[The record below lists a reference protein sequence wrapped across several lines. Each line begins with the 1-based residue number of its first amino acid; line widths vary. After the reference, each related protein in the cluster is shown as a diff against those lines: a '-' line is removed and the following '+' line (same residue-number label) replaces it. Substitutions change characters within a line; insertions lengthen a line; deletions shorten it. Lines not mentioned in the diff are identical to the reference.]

1 MKKKEE
7 PLVDEQAEEA
17 KSGETAGPQDENN
30 GDSDTS
36 GKSEQNEVQTVE
48 ITLKGVVLK
57 GTDSQKIGPHTLF
70 IGSRIVNFLDG
81 KAEVQ
86 NDLAEELEN
95 GGYIE

>member
-7 PLVDEQAEEA
+7 SLGDEQTEEV
-17 KSGETAGPQDENN
+17 KSGEAAAPDENN

-36 GKSEQNEVQTVE
+36 GKSEQNEVQTAE

-86 NDLAEELEN
+86 EDLAEELEN